1 MMHRFCANR
10 EHSNVLLLALEQS
23 GATLDYIL
31 VGLST
36 IEMTRKRNR
45 VE

>member
-10 EHSNVLLLALEQS
+10 EHPYKRQS

-36 IEMTRKRNR
+36 IEMTRKRNK